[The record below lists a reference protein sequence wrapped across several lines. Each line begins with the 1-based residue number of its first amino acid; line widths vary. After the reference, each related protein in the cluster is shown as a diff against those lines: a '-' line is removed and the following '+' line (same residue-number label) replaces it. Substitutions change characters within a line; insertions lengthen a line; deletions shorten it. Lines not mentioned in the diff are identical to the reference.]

1 MTVTNMANYFRQSLN
16 ICRQNPFQFLLRMK
30 YNIPDH
36 LANDPEGIAQYLMN
50 TGQMT
55 QSQLQQIQ
63 AFKNQV
69 ESNFNNP
76 NAR

>member
-16 ICRQNPFQFLLRMK
+16 ICRQNPFQFLMRMK
-30 YNIPDH
+30 YNIPDD
-36 LANDPEGIAQYLMN
+36 LADNPEGIVQYLMN
-50 TGQMT
+50 TGKMS

-69 ESNFNNP
+69 ESNFNNA
-76 NAR
+76 NTR